1 LFYQKLKQGMTGL
14 KNKSAEARGD
24 KGSKLSEGKEPMPF
38 ELYRALCKW
47 LIEDGSSES
56 MFGHCFLTLTWNLM
70 CRSRNTV
77 YIRLEHMGW
86 ENDAM
91 TIQFA
96 HTKTDRAGEDAGH
109 KRHIYANPE
118 MPEICPILSLGR
130 YRLSF
135 PGMDRGLLFS
145 GASQYDRFRK
155 LLKRVVTE
163 HGDEIQRLGVDPDE
177 IGVHSIRKGAATYC
191 CNGTPAGVS
200 FPAVCI
206 RAGWSMGNVKDRY
219 LHHALAGDR
228 VCGRTVTGLDVNSH
242 KFSISPPHFLVRQVA
257 QNTITT
263 SDLEAHSGC
272 IETDVDDGILHSF
285 GTVPK
290 EWRVLS
296 WYLLA
301 SLLFH
306 RADMMTDM
314 KQGTR
319 FRGTV
324 LFRRGLFDNLVCCTR
339 TCFPWEN
346 ENHPLWRMT
355 FTGIPQAV
363 TDFNYHKENAVA
375 MRALPG
381 VIADKLVEILDE

>member
-1 LFYQKLKQGMTGL
+1 MKQGMMGL

-38 ELYRALCKW
+38 EVYRAICKW
-47 LIEDGSSES
+47 LIEDGSAES

-96 HTKTDRAGEDAGH
+96 HTKTDRAGEDAGN
-109 KRHIYANPE
+109 KCHIFANPDT
-118 MPEICPILSLGR
+118 PEICPILSLGC

-135 PGMDRGLLFS
+135 PGIDKGLLFP

-155 LLKRVVTE
+155 LLKRIVKE
-163 HGDEIQRLGVDPDE
+163 HTDEIRRLGVDPDD

-191 CNGTPAGVS
+191 CNGTTAGVS

-206 RAGWSMGNVKDRY
+206 RAGWTMGNVKDRY

-242 KFSISPPHFLVRQVA
+242 RFSISPPHFLVKETLSNISSDMPTDSEKEVGCVA
-257 QNTITT
+257 
-263 SDLEAHSGC
+263 E
-272 IETDVDDGILHSF
+272 DVDKAICDTF

-290 EWRVLS
+290 EWRMLS
-296 WYLLA
+296 WFLLA

-306 RADMMTDM
+306 RAKMMEDMFARASLTIRHISSSRSIA
-314 KQGTR
+314 TR
-319 FRGTV
+319 RQCR
-324 LFRRGLFDNLVCCTR
+324 LFVFL
-339 TCFPWEN
+339 
-346 ENHPLWRMT
+346 
-355 FTGIPQAV
+355 
-363 TDFNYHKENAVA
+363 
-375 MRALPG
+375 
-381 VIADKLVEILDE
+381 